1 MPADRAAPTAEAAG
15 REGPYRQYF
24 EDMPCYLSVH
34 DRKFRIVD
42 GNRRFREDFG
52 GRLGE
57 PCYEVYKGLDGVWWP
72 TREELAAWYRENHD
86 GHITPA

>member
-1 MPADRAAPTAEAAG
+1 MSVDSAVPPVATPG
-15 REGPYRQYF
+15 EGPYRQYF
-24 EDMPCYLSVH
+24 EEMPCYLSVH

-57 PCYEVYKGLDGVWWP
+57 RIHAEHE
-72 TREELAAWYRENHD
+72 R
-86 GHITPA
+86 